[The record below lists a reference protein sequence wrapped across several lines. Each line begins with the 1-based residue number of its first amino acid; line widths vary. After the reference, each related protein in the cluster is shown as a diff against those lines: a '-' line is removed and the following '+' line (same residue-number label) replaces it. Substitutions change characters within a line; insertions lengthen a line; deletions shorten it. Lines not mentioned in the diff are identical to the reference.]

1 MNNLSPSLAPFLH
14 AKAPI
19 GIFDSGVGGLSI
31 WQAIRAQLP
40 QESLIYV
47 ADSLY
52 APYGD
57 RSATFIKERAL
68 AIGGWLVQQG
78 VKALVVACNTATLQ
92 AVSALR
98 EQFSGLN
105 GSPLA
110 SLPIIG
116 VEPAIKSA
124 AQSSKTGVAGV
135 LATTSSL
142 RSEAFARLL
151 ARHAGECR
159 FICQAGSGLVAAIER
174 GETNSPALRHRLTT
188 YLQPMLEAQADTLV
202 LGSTHFPFLR
212 DIIDQITGS
221 SLNLIDTGGPV
232 ARQLEAQLRLH
243 TLLAPTHSHA
253 ALYFYT
259 TAEAQH
265 LQSFLHTP
273 LGLVPEHI
281 SVQTLTLPNI
291 G

>member
-1 MNNLSPSLAPFLH
+1 MNNLSPSLAPFPYST
-14 AKAPI
+14 API

-57 RSATFIKERAL
+57 RSTTFIKERAL
-68 AIGGWLVQQG
+68 AIGEWLVEQG

-98 EQFSGLN
+98 EQFSG
-105 GSPLA
+105 LA

-174 GETNSPALRHRLTT
+174 GETDSPALRHRLTT

-212 DIIDQITGS
+212 DIIDQITGF
-221 SLNLIDTGGPV
+221 SLNLIDTGGAV

-243 TLLAPTHSHA
+243 TLLAPAHSHA
-253 ALYFYT
+253 SLYFYT

-265 LQSFLHTP
+265 LQSFLHSP

-281 SVQTLTLPNI
+281 NVQTLALPKV
-291 G
+291 GWW

>member
-1 MNNLSPSLAPFLH
+1 MPFPH
-14 AKAPI
+14 ATAPI

-57 RSATFIKERAL
+57 RSTTFIQERAL

-98 EQFSGLN
+98 EQFGN
-105 GSPLA
+105 ASPLA

-174 GETNSPALRHRLTT
+174 GETDSPALRHRLTT

-212 DIIDQITGS
+212 NIIDQITRS

-253 ALYFYT
+253 SLYFYT

-281 SVQTLTLPNI
+281 NVQTLVLPNI